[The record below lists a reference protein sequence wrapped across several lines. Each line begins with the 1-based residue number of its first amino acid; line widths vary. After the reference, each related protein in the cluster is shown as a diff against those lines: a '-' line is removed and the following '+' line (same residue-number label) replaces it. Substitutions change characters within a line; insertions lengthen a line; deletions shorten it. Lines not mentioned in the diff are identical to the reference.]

1 MKKIFFLII
10 LFSFNASA
18 EDNLKGTRLFCNLYN
33 TYFFSFEFLSSS
45 KVKISEINPYNLEKK
60 LTFNNKKYFTEPT
73 NIIID
78 NYIVI
83 DRSSLSFGKY
93 ECDIDNN
100 SNLTKKMLEIH
111 KKLIEATKT
120 KNKI

>member
-10 LFSFNASA
+10 LFSFTASA
-18 EDNLKGTRLFCNLYN
+18 EDNLKGTRLFCNLHN

-45 KVKISEINPYNLEKK
+45 KVKISEINPYNLENK
-60 LTFNNKKYFTEPT
+60 LTFNNKKYFTKPRT
-73 NIIID
+73 IIID
-78 NYIVI
+78 NYIFI

-93 ECDIDNN
+93 ECDIDNS

-111 KKLIEATKT
+111 KKLEHSS
-120 KNKI
+120 